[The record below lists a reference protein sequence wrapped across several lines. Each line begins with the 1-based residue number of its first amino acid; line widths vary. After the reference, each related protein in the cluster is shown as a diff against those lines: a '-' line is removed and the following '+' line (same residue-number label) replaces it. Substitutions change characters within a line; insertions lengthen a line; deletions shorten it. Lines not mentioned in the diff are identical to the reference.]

1 MVAAIG
7 SESCLMVT
15 SCALAPMARLQANAR
30 VAVPIVILIMMALL
44 VPAIANWR
52 KMFAVKKGGSAEL
65 VLDLVDARLC
75 ADLILVAARGAGD
88 ADCADRL
95 FANHDRQR
103 AARGRDIGEKELSG
117 NRVLADVLGELARR
131 DAERA

>member
-30 VAVPIVILIMMALL
+30 VAVPIVSLIMMVLL
-44 VPAIANWR
+44 VPGHCGLAGNR
-52 KMFAVKKGGSAEL
+52 FAMKDDELAEL
-65 VLDLVDARLC
+65 VLDLVDAGLR

-88 ADCADRL
+88 ADCADGL
-95 FANHDRQR
+95 FADHDRR
-103 AARGRDIGEKELSG
+103 SEERRVGKECRSRWVTYHRKQTQSVSKKQL
-117 NRVLADVLGELARR
+117 
-131 DAERA
+131 